1 VSHKTVEVP
10 TSVPSANVSSS
21 TTTIPT
27 ATVTTD
33 ETGQKDSVTD
43 LPITNTKP
51 TVDDDKT
58 QIREEFRKSV
68 AARLFHSDAPTD
80 KV

>member
-10 TSVPSANVSSS
+10 TSAPPVNVSSS

-43 LPITNTKP
+43 LPITNTKS
-51 TVDDDKT
+51 TDDDKT